1 MVLKTASLAALSRM
15 YAISIDA
22 LRAHRE
28 THMSPEYR
36 KRVYAAFD
44 KEREAKES
52 TAASRI
58 VERDRVDTVATL
70 QRLSEECEKWLGRAD
85 TPGEAVKVI
94 SELRKQVELMAKIIG
109 DLQPAKSVIL
119 ADHPEWLRVRD
130 VIFRV
135 LDRHPAARTD
145 FVHELGELAHARD
158 DVQLMAS

>member
-15 YAISIDA
+15 YGISVDA

-44 KEREAKES
+44 KEREAKENA
-52 TAASRI
+52 AASRI
-58 VERDRVDTVATL
+58 VDRDRVDTVATL
-70 QRLSEECEKWLGRAD
+70 QRLSDECEKWLRRVD
-85 TPGEAVKVI
+85 TPGEAVRVI
-94 SELRKQVELMAKIIG
+94 AELRKQVELMAKIIG
-109 DLQPAKSVIL
+109 DLQPTKSVIL

-135 LDRHPAARTD
+135 LDRHPSARAD
-145 FVHELGELAHARD
+145 FVHELGDLAHARD
-158 DVQLMAS
+158 DSQLMAP